1 MTKQSVESD
10 DNYYIKN
17 ELLVSKTLIDDIV
30 RPQFITKVVR
40 PRFTGITVWPSF

>member
-1 MTKQSVESD
+1 MTQKSTETD
-10 DNYYIKN
+10 DNFYIKN

-30 RPQFITKVVR
+30 KPTFLSKVVR